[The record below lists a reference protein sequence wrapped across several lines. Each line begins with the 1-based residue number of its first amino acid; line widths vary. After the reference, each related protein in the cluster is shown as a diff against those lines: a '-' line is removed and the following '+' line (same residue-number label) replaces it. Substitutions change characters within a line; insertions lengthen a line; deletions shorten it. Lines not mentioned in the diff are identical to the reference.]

1 MTVLNKNINYI
12 ITELISNYTSNSRV
26 ILYLFSFN
34 LAFIEDMTDI
44 LTRLM
49 VPSINERQDA
59 VSTLSQSLL
68 HDLIFTGESRK
79 SCLYKKPEV
88 DPELAFDA
96 IER

>member
-1 MTVLNKNINYI
+1 
-12 ITELISNYTSNSRV
+12 
-26 ILYLFSFN
+26 
-34 LAFIEDMTDI
+34 MTDI

-68 HDLIFTGESRK
+68 HDLIFTGESK
-79 SCLYKKPEV
+79 KCCLYKKPEV

>member
-1 MTVLNKNINYI
+1 MRNKTFSSS
-12 ITELISNYTSNSRV
+12 TEKYWRKIRRFVFEKFVKTCREL
-26 ILYLFSFN
+26 
-34 LAFIEDMTDI
+34 DD
-44 LTRLM
+44 
-49 VPSINERQDA
+49 
-59 VSTLSQSLL
+59 SLL

>member
-1 MTVLNKNINYI
+1 MYK
-12 ITELISNYTSNSRV
+12 
-26 ILYLFSFN
+26 FFFQ
-34 LAFIEDMTDI
+34 AFIEDMTDI

-49 VPSINERQDA
+49 VPSIDERQDA